1 MIHTRTWTV
10 DIDITE
16 DESERFTHAAAA
28 LRSGVRHPLRGE
40 GEARRR
46 PADTEVPEIGDEL
59 ATARALADLAYK
71 LLAMTAGDIEQF
83 THDSVHLPADVLTG
97 AVERGRRRRHP
108 LWAADGLNPV
118 SVDGNVGPFDWRTLV
133 TGTASA

>member
-10 DIDITE
+10 EINITE
-16 DESERFTHAAAA
+16 DDMHRRTTAAAVLHSDA
-28 LRSGVRHPLRGE
+28 RTPVRGE

-71 LLAMTAGDIEQF
+71 LLDVTAADIEQF
-83 THDSVHLPADVLTG
+83 THRPVHLAG
-97 AVERGRRRRHP
+97 
-108 LWAADGLNPV
+108 
-118 SVDGNVGPFDWRTLV
+118 
-133 TGTASA
+133 